1 MTTLCDEPTAMFM
14 SEALLSHAR
23 EIHRYAR
30 TYPEVFA
37 SLPAERARENIR
49 KYVKNVVR
57 MVKEMHAL
65 MLMAGYKGVTRFCNR
80 EQVEAYMEASLEAVE
95 QVGPEHRA
103 EVADAS
109 PALYN

>member
-37 SLPAERARENIR
+37 SLPAERAGDSVR
-49 KYVKNVVR
+49 KFVRNVIR

-65 MLMAGYKGVTRFCNR
+65 MLMAGYKGVARFCNR
-80 EQVEAYMEASLEAVE
+80 EQVEAYMEASLEAIE
-95 QVGPEHRA
+95 QISARHSA
-103 EVADAS
+103 ESVDAC
-109 PALYN
+109 PVLFN